1 MNSNVVAKFGE
12 NQLLGTWE
20 VAKMA
25 FIQNFQ
31 KNHSYG
37 PKSSEHTGPIALKS
51 SQMLS
56 LN

>member
-25 FIQNFQ
+25 FIQNL
-31 KNHSYG
+31 KKSTAG